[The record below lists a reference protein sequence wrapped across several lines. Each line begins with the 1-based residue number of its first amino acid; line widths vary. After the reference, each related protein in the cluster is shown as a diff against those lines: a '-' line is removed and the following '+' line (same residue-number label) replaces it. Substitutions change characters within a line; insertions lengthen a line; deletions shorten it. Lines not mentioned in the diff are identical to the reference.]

1 MTLPAPDQGTAEI
14 LITNRPAS
22 RGAVFSC
29 ERYTEEVMTE
39 TKHQGLLLIIS
50 GPSGVGKTTL
60 IERLHQKFD
69 FAFSVSATTRA
80 RTEKETDGVDYF
92 FLDEI
97 TFTQWISEDRFLEYA
112 HVFGKYWYGTPR
124 DAVQQKLNEGRIVV
138 LDIEVQGAEQVRR
151 HMPESFGV
159 FVLPPS
165 EEALHQRLI
174 DRKRDAPDVIERR
187 FAQARAEIATATA
200 VGQTTYDVH
209 IVNDDLDRASQELD
223 GILSERLKRT
233 D

>member
-1 MTLPAPDQGTAEI
+1 
-14 LITNRPAS
+14 
-22 RGAVFSC
+22 
-29 ERYTEEVMTE
+29 MTE
-39 TKHQGLLLIIS
+39 TRHQGLLLIIS

-151 HMPESFGV
+151 HMPERRG
-159 FVLPPS
+159 
-165 EEALHQRLI
+165 EEG
-174 DRKRDAPDVIERR
+174 E
-187 FAQARAEIATATA
+187 
-200 VGQTTYDVH
+200 
-209 IVNDDLDRASQELD
+209 
-223 GILSERLKRT
+223 
-233 D
+233 

>member
-1 MTLPAPDQGTAEI
+1 
-14 LITNRPAS
+14 
-22 RGAVFSC
+22 
-29 ERYTEEVMTE
+29 MTE

-151 HMPESFGV
+151 HMPEAFGV

-165 EEALHQRLI
+165 EEALHRRLI

-200 VGQTTYDVH
+200 EGQTTYDVH